1 MTLRSFCVAI
11 YKRNGKITSQTK
23 FVQALFLAC
32 GSTYKISNDY
42 GPKLFKWEMPLDP
55 EIRSIFPQPINRE
68 SLRNFLQAHVTPASG
83 KREDIRDRIREI
95 GEKAGLGR
103 IGRIDQSA
111 FLWVLTDW
119 LNSIIHTPEHTE
131 RLLDRYLRLFK
142 GDAPEERASYLPP
155 TRPSDK
161 VGVLHPPTQHD
172 YQPVFWG
179 EFEHLLIMRN
189 LGQEPWRGRSLVC
202 LNPKDTG
209 IRPTEGTI
217 PVPDSSPSQT
227 NLIEFTATF
236 SARGR
241 EGKATSEWEMHDESG
256 MNCFP
261 GSPTAFDVEA
271 TVRNPHFS
279 RSGGNR

>member
-1 MTLRSFCVAI
+1 MTLHSFCFAI
-11 YKRNGKITSQTK
+11 YKRNGEITSQTK

-32 GSTYKISNDY
+32 GSSYKISNGY
-42 GPKLFKWEMPLDP
+42 GPKLFKRETPLDP
-55 EIRSIFPQPINRE
+55 VIRSMFPQPINRE
-68 SLRNFLQAHVTPASG
+68 PLRDFLQAHITPSSG
-83 KREDIRDRIREI
+83 KREDIRDRVREI
-95 GEKAGLGR
+95 DEKMGLGG

-111 FLWVLTDW
+111 LLWALTDW
-119 LNSIIHTPEHTE
+119 LNSIIHIPEHTE
-131 RLLDRYLRLFK
+131 RLLDHYLRRVK
-142 GDAPEERASYLPP
+142 GGVPEDRASYLPP
-155 TRPSDK
+155 TRPSDR
-161 VGVLHPPTQHD
+161 VDVLHPPTQQD
-172 YQPVFWG
+172 YQPVFGG
-179 EFEHLLIMRN
+179 EFEHRWIMRN

-217 PVPDSSPSQT
+217 TVLGSSPSPT
-227 NLIEFTATF
+227 NLIEITATF

-261 GSPTAFDVEA
+261 GLPTAFNVDA

-279 RSGGNR
+279 SSGGS